1 MNAASLKSRNRVI
14 QSGDLAR
21 FLPYIVLVV
30 VVFVLS
36 LFVENFLTPR
46 NTVNVLMQSAA
57 LGLMAIGMSIVL
69 IGGGIDLSIPS
80 VMAFSAIVGA
90 IFMRDVG
97 NPIIGAVIMVIVGTL
112 AGSING
118 YAVAY
123 LKMIPFVVTLAMMT
137 IMTGASIWITNSVS
151 IPIYSF
157 EFIDAVLYRVGNVP
171 LPVIAVGIITVIV
184 FFLTSRS
191 LFGRW
196 LYAVGTNVETAR
208 VAGIPAQKVLFGTYV
223 ISGFFAGLAA
233 IIISARLGAA
243 SATIGNDGVVLDIVS
258 AAVVGGVSIY
268 GGVGSPLGAVVGAVI
283 ITLISN
289 SMNMMQ
295 VSYTATLMTKGIV
308 IIAFVALD
316 GLRRR

>member
-1 MNAASLKSRNRVI
+1 
-14 QSGDLAR
+14 
-21 FLPYIVLVV
+21 IVLLT
-30 VVFVLS
+30 LS
-36 LFVENFLTPR
+36 LFVENFLTTR
-46 NTVNVLMQSAA
+46 NTINVLMQSAA
-57 LGLMAIGMSIVL
+57 LGLMAIGMSVVL

-97 NPIIGAVIMVIVGTL
+97 SPVIGAALMVVVGTL
-112 AGSING
+112 AGCING

-151 IPIYSF
+151 VPIYSF
-157 EFIDAVLYRVGNVP
+157 DFIDAVLYRVGNVP
-171 LPVIAVGIITVIV
+171 APVIFVAIITVIV
-184 FFLTSRS
+184 FFISSRS

-196 LYAVGTNVETAR
+196 LYAVGTNAEAAR
-208 VAGIPAQKVLFGTYV
+208 VAGIPTRGVLFGTYIV
-223 ISGFFAGLAA
+223 SGFFAGLAA
-233 IIISARLGAA
+233 IVVAARLGAA
-243 SATIGNDGVVLDIVS
+243 SASIGPDQLVLDIVS

-295 VSYTATLMTKGIV
+295 VPYTATLIIKGIV